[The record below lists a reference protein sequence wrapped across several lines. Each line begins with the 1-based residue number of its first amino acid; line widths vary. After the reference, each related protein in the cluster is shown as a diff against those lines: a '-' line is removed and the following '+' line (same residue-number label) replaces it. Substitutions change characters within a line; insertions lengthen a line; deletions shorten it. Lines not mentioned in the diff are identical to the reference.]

1 MARKQSS
8 SQTEVAA
15 VKSVNPKRAVG
26 SRKPKDSIDEP
37 TEVTLG
43 EVPTQTEKG
52 VSPSN
57 KLNDLTAKEWL
68 PETISVWMQRGLG
81 KNHAEAEI
89 ERLHPAP
96 FSFTDVSRLV
106 NFFTKQGHV
115 VLDPFAGVGSTLKA
129 CAVTGRKGIGI
140 ELNPYY
146 VDLTTKRLEK
156 EVAPS
161 LFPNEEQKVLLGD
174 SREVLDRLPDESVDF
189 VVTSPPYWCILHKE
203 DHKAK
208 QERSEKQ
215 LDTKYSDDPRDL
227 GNIKS
232 YEEFLVELTSI
243 LTKCARVLKKNK
255 YMAVIV
261 SDFRD
266 KKRFHM
272 FHADIAQRLEQNGF
286 TLKGITVL
294 YQRHKR
300 IFPYGY
306 PAAFVPNIHHQYI
319 VILQNCAL

>member
-1 MARKQSS
+1 
-8 SQTEVAA
+8 
-15 VKSVNPKRAVG
+15 
-26 SRKPKDSIDEP
+26 
-37 TEVTLG
+37 
-43 EVPTQTEKG
+43 
-52 VSPSN
+52 
-57 KLNDLTAKEWL
+57 
-68 PETISVWMQRGLG
+68 
-81 KNHAEAEI
+81 
-89 ERLHPAP
+89 
-96 FSFTDVSRLV
+96 
-106 NFFTKQGHV
+106 
-115 VLDPFAGVGSTLKA
+115 
-129 CAVTGRKGIGI
+129 
-140 ELNPYY
+140 
-146 VDLTTKRLEK
+146 
-156 EVAPS
+156 
-161 LFPNEEQKVLLGD
+161 
-174 SREVLDRLPDESVDF
+174 
-189 VVTSPPYWCILHKE
+189 LHKE